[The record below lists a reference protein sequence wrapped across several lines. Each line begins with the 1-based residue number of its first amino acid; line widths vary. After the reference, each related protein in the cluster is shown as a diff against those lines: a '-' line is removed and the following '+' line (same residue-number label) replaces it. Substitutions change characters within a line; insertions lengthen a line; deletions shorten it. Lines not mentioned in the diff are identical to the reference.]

1 MKIRTWLLGA
11 AAAVGLAA
19 VTAPVAQARDLRI
32 ALGDTDVYPAYQPLV
47 RFGETIGAEA
57 DLPSRV
63 YALSL
68 LNYAETAGGVR
79 DGLTDIGFVV
89 FPYHPSEFSE
99 VNLVANLAML
109 ATTGDD
115 VPPMPGA
122 AMAGAI
128 MEYALLNCDDCMAQM
143 SANNQV
149 YLSGAATTRY
159 VLLCNKPVSTAEEA
173 VGKRFRAGAANWARW
188 ADAVGGAAVTVPGN
202 ETYDALGQG
211 IVDCTMST
219 LADLVGGRFIDVTS
233 HVTTDQPGGVFSGLG
248 AANINKDVWQGLTD
262 EQRAALLKAA
272 SRLSAEIVFAY
283 KDVDADGLAAAEEKG
298 VTIYEGDA
306 SLAEITD
313 RFVEEDVATIS
324 RQFMEQFQLQDVD
337 AKIETFRGIL
347 STWKDRVADIDEGD
361 VDQLA
366 ALYWDEILSKVDPA
380 THGMN

>member
-1 MKIRTWLLGA
+1 MKIRTWLLA
-11 AAAVGLAA
+11 ATAAVGLTAA
-19 VTAPVAQARDLRI
+19 AAPMAQARDMRI

-47 RFGETIGAEA
+47 RFAETIGAEA
-57 DLPSRV
+57 DLPSKV

-68 LNYAETAGGVR
+68 LNYAETAGGLR
-79 DGLTDIGFVV
+79 DGLADIGFVV
-89 FPYHPSEFSE
+89 FPYFPSEFSE
-99 VNLVANLAML
+99 INLIANLAML

-115 VPPMPGA
+115 VPTMPGA

-128 MEYALLNCDDCMAQM
+128 MEYALLNCDDCMTQM

-173 VGKRFRAGAANWARW
+173 KGKRFRAGAANWARW

-233 HVTTDQPGGVFSGLG
+233 HVTTGQPGGVFSGLG
-248 AANINKDVWQGLTD
+248 AANINKDVWQGLTN
-262 EQRAALLKAA
+262 EQRATLLKAA

-283 KDVDADGLAAAEEKG
+283 LAVDMDGLAAAKEKG

-306 SLAEITD
+306 SLAAISEK
-313 RFVEEDVATIS
+313 FVQDDVATIS
-324 RQFMEQFQLQDVD
+324 RQFTEQFRLQNVD
-337 AKIETFRGIL
+337 AKIETFGGIL
-347 STWKDRVADIDEGD
+347 SKWKGLTKDIGEGD
-361 VDQLA
+361 VDQLS
-366 ALYWDEILSKVDPA
+366 ALYWDEIVSKVDPA